1 MDRTSILRSLPRWS
15 LISVGVWT
23 ALGVVLA
30 AQLVM
35 SSSWEWIPAARWV
48 ARDWA
53 PWVVLTPFVLALGVL
68 FPMEKGRWWLSVPL
82 HLTAAACVVLLC
94 DGAQRWLPPP
104 HAPPMPGLASGLGVP
119 PEGRGPRPP
128 PPHDADMP
136 PPRRDGP
143 SRGPGNGRGA
153 RVLGLMG
160 GAFSM
165 RARLNFPLYWVL
177 VSLAHALLFHRR
189 AQERERRA
197 LELAASLAEA
207 RLQALR
213 MQLQPHFL
221 FNTLNAIATLV
232 HENPNAADDMIASLS
247 DFLRLTL
254 ERGDQPEQSLRD
266 ELLFIDR
273 YLAIE
278 RIRFGERLVVHQDI
292 DPATLDL
299 RLPALILQPLVENA
313 VRHGLEPR
321 PGPGILTLAARR
333 DGPDLVLCVA
343 DNGVG
348 IAAEGPSREGVGL
361 SNTRAR
367 LRELYGSGAT
377 LQPLKTA
384 GGGTTWEVRLPAS
397 RFVASAPT
405 TQAP

>member
-1 MDRTSILRSLPRWS
+1 MDRASILRSLPRWS

-35 SSSWEWIPAARWV
+35 SSSWEWMPAARWV

-82 HLTAAACVVLLC
+82 HLTAAAGVVLLC
-94 DGAQRWLPPP
+94 DGAQRWLPSP
-104 HAPPMPGLASGLGVP
+104 HAPPMPGLTSDPGGS

-128 PPHDADMP
+128 P
-136 PPRRDGP
+136 RRDGP
-143 SRGPGNGRGA
+143 ARGPSNDRGG

-177 VSLAHALLFHRR
+177 VSVAHALLFHRR

-221 FNTLNAIATLV
+221 FNTLNAISTLV

-254 ERGDQPEQSLRD
+254 TRGDQPEQSLRE
-266 ELLFIDR
+266 ELHFIDR

-278 RIRFGERLVVHQDI
+278 HIRFGERLVVHQDI

-333 DGPDLVLCVA
+333 DGADLVIRVA

-348 IAAEGPSREGVGL
+348 IAAEGPIREGVGL

-367 LRELYGSGAT
+367 LRELYGDRAT
-377 LQPLKTA
+377 LQPLETA

-397 RFVASAPT
+397 RLVEPSNVP
-405 TQAP
+405 PSP

>member
-1 MDRTSILRSLPRWS
+1 MDRASILRSLPRWS
-15 LISVGVWT
+15 LVSVGVWT

-35 SSSWEWIPAARWV
+35 SSSWEWMPAARWV

-82 HLTAAACVVLLC
+82 HLTAAVGVVLLC

-104 HAPPMPGLASGLGVP
+104 HAPPMPGLTSDPGGP
-119 PEGRGPRPP
+119 PDGRGPRPP
-128 PPHDADMP
+128 PLRDGDAP

-143 SRGPGNGRGA
+143 ARGPGNGRGGH
-153 RVLGLMG
+153 RLGLVG
-160 GAFSM
+160 GAFSL

-177 VSLAHALLFHRR
+177 VSVAHALVFHRR

-221 FNTLNAIATLV
+221 FNTLHAISTLV

-254 ERGDQPEQSLRD
+254 ARGDQPEQSLRE
-266 ELLFIDR
+266 ELHFIDR

-278 RIRFGERLVVHQDI
+278 RIRFGERLSIQKDI
-292 DPATLDL
+292 EPGTLDL

-313 VRHGLEPR
+313 VRHGIEPR
-321 PGPGILTLAARR
+321 PGPGVLRLAARR
-333 DGPDLVLCVA
+333 NGPNLVLLVADDGVGMAADGPCH
-343 DNGVG
+343 
-348 IAAEGPSREGVGL
+348 EGVGL

-367 LRELYGSGAT
+367 LRELYGTDAT
-377 LQPLKTA
+377 LQRIETSGK
-384 GGGTTWEVRLPAS
+384 GSTWEIRMPAS
-397 RFVASAPT
+397 RFVAPPLPAPR
-405 TQAP
+405 P

>member
-1 MDRTSILRSLPRWS
+1 MDRASILRSLPRWS

-23 ALGVVLA
+23 GLGVVLA

-35 SSSWEWIPAARWV
+35 SSSWEWMPAARWV

-53 PWVVLTPFVLALGVL
+53 PWVVLTPFVLALGFL
-68 FPMEKGRWWLSVPL
+68 FPIEKDRWWLSASL
-82 HLTAAACVVLLC
+82 HLTAAVGVVLLC
-94 DGAQRWLPPP
+94 DGAQRWLPSP
-104 HAPPMPGLASGLGVP
+104 HAPPMPGLPSGPGGP
-119 PEGRGPRPP
+119 PDGRGARPP
-128 PPHDADMP
+128 PRDGDMP

-143 SRGPGNGRGA
+143 SRGPGNGRRA
-153 RVLGLMG
+153 RMLGLMG

-177 VSLAHALLFHRR
+177 VSVAHALLFHRR

-221 FNTLNAIATLV
+221 FNTLNAISTLV
-232 HENPNAADDMIASLS
+232 HENPDAADDMIASLS

-254 ERGDQPEQSLRD
+254 ARGDQPEQSLRE

-278 RIRFGERLVVHQDI
+278 RIRFGERLVVRQDI

-321 PGPGILTLAARR
+321 PGPGLLTLAARR
-333 DGPDLVLCVA
+333 EGPDLVLRVA
-343 DNGVG
+343 DNGMG

-377 LQPLKTA
+377 LQLLKTA
-384 GGGTTWEVRLPAS
+384 GSGTTWEVRLPAS
-397 RFVASAPT
+397 RFVASPPA
-405 TQAP
+405 TQTA